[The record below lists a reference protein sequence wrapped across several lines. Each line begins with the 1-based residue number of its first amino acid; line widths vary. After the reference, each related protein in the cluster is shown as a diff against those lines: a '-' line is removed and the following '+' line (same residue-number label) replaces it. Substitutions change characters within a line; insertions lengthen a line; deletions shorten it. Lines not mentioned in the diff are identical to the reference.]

1 MTVNGYSPFVAM
13 QNNQR
18 TDTHEI
24 TESSTVGRSPC
35 RSAILRF
42 LRKLRMASHWL
53 LEKDAKNALRSP
65 AKRDEVGLVLS

>member
-1 MTVNGYSPFVAM
+1 M
-13 QNNQR
+13 
-18 TDTHEI
+18 E
-24 TESSTVGRSPC
+24 RSPYP
-35 RSAILRF
+35 SAILRF